1 MPLLPLRRRMVANSP
16 NTIKR
21 YRQRYLKYL
30 EPSILNKKKI
40 GQIDELLLETECSRI
55 VREFNLTRKEWGN
68 WPR

>member
-30 EPSILNKKKI
+30 EPSILNKKKK
-40 GQIDELLLETECSRI
+40 GTFTLSG
-55 VREFNLTRKEWGN
+55 REPGIR
-68 WPR
+68 

>member
-1 MPLLPLRRRMVANSP
+1 MVANSP

-40 GQIDELLLETECSRI
+40 GQIDELLLEGARNQITNRYEIAEHGKS
-55 VREFNLTRKEWGN
+55 LQAA
-68 WPR
+68 